1 MRDLEL
7 LAVQRLKN
15 NPPPRCSKP
24 SRTQGHLRRSSV
36 WRLDRDGDRH
46 VGLFCLL
53 QTSRTELL
61 KICLRAPRLTAP
73 PVSRSSCDKV
83 PARVSVR
90 NQPGSRPLQEGSLRP
105 VLDRCRR
112 TQLYLRPEQTK
123 LRRSAGRARTR
134 SAQQPAG

>member
-15 NPPPRCSKP
+15 NPPPRCSKL
-24 SRTQGHLRRSSV
+24 SRTQGHQRQSSV

-61 KICLRAPRLTAP
+61 KIYSRAPRLAAP
-73 PVSRSSCDKV
+73 PVSRSSCGIV

-90 NQPGSRPLQEGSLRP
+90 NQPSSRPLREGSLRP
-105 VLDRCRR
+105 VLDQCRR
-112 TQLYLRPEQTK
+112 TQLYLRRE
-123 LRRSAGRARTR
+123 
-134 SAQQPAG
+134 

>member
-1 MRDLEL
+1 MRDPEL
-7 LAVQRLKN
+7 LAVQPLKN

-24 SRTQGHLRRSSV
+24 SRTQGHQRRSSV

-61 KICLRAPRLTAP
+61 KICSSAPRLAAP
-73 PVSRSSCDKV
+73 PVSRSSCGKI

-90 NQPGSRPLQEGSLRP
+90 NQPSSRPLQEGSLRP
-105 VLDRCRR
+105 VLDRCRQP
-112 TQLYLRPEQTK
+112 QLYLRRE
-123 LRRSAGRARTR
+123 
-134 SAQQPAG
+134 